1 MSKILK
7 RQYALEELKNIE
19 TKKDSYLIIHYSSE
33 SFFNLNGES
42 PRISSI
48 AVHNLKFNQTKLFA
62 IYQTAETMQ
71 ISRDEIMEQ
80 YEAIERNM
88 LAEFYEFVKNNN
100 TKIWIHWN
108 MRDNNYGFSAIE
120 HRFKVLGGTPEIIT
134 DDKKIDLALL
144 LKNLYG
150 QNYIEDPKMLNILKF
165 NNIFPKNFLSGEQ
178 ESIAFDSGD
187 FYKLS
192 MSTSSKVRAFSNIID
207 LAIDNS
213 LKTNTPKLN
222 LYGTGIKARF
232 LAFKE
237 TIIGKVTVSISMM
250 IIGTLISKL
259 IEFYWNKFIK

>member
-7 RQYALEELKNIE
+7 RQSALKELKNIE
-19 TKKDSYLIIHYSSE
+19 TSKDSYLIIHYSSE
-33 SFFNLNGES
+33 SFFNLDGKS

-62 IYQTAETMQ
+62 IYQTAETMN
-71 ISRDEIMEQ
+71 ISRDEIMEK
-80 YEAIERNM
+80 YKEIERNM

-100 TKIWIHWN
+100 TKLWIHWN

-150 QNYIEDPKMLNILKF
+150 QNYIKDPKMLNILEK
-165 NNIFPKNFLSGEQ
+165 NNIFPKNFLSGEE
-178 ESIAFDSGD
+178 ESTAFNSKD

-207 LAIDNS
+207 LAIDND
-213 LKTNTPKLN
+213 LKTNTPKMK

-232 LAFKE
+232 LSFKE
-237 TIIGKVTVSISMM
+237 TVVGTIIISITMM
-250 IIGTLISKL
+250 IIGALISQL
-259 IEFYWNKFIK
+259 VELFWNTFIK